1 MIQPSHR
8 TRVINRPL
16 ARRRFLAL
24 AGCGV
29 VGSMMMRLDREARGV
44 EPTNTRRFILYN
56 HCNGLQ
62 NFHLDQ
68 SEVVGPST
76 FTLRSFM
83 EAFIPHQSVL
93 TVVQNLYCT
102 TGRYLH
108 GNGSSALAC
117 ADRGPPNGA
126 AGISPMVV
134 GGPTID
140 QVIATAL
147 QQQDDAEVKLRT
159 LVLGHPLNI
168 TDGNCVQGTIVGT
181 DKNEPLF
188 PTLDAVEAHQ
198 TIFGVTNQD
207 EVLRDLQQS
216 YLDFIKDDI
225 QAFEAE
231 LPGEERQKMQ
241 QYLDSVRE
249 VEKSYVSLA
258 DCDEI
263 PAEEFEARNYN
274 YPEFWRYMQD
284 LAIIALSCGATRQAT
299 MLHTYGCVHFNYTFD
314 GETKNHHET
323 VSHEEEHGPFMEK
336 ILRFHADQV
345 VYLYER
351 LAEIPE
357 GDGTMA
363 DGLLIQWMSDGGG
376 SHHNGANSHPVVLL
390 GAAGGSIKTEQWI
403 RFSNDEYSLACA
415 HVTAAR
421 AMGLELDTF
430 GDGNDPC
437 AGPLPG
443 VLV

>member
-1 MIQPSHR
+1 MTSPSGHVR
-8 TRVINRPL
+8 LINRPL

-24 AGCGV
+24 AGCGL
-29 VGSMMMRLDREARGV
+29 VGSMMVRLDREARGI
-44 EPTNTRRFILYN
+44 EPTSTRRFILYN

-62 NFHLDQ
+62 NHHLEQ
-68 SEVVGPST
+68 STVDGPST

-83 EAFIPHQSVL
+83 EAFVPHQSAL
-93 TVVQNLYCT
+93 TVVQNLYCS

-108 GNGSSALAC
+108 GNGSCALAC
-117 ADRGPPNGA
+117 ADRGPPDGA
-126 AGISPMVV
+126 AGISPKVV
-134 GGPTID
+134 GGVTID
-140 QVIATAL
+140 QLIATAL
-147 QQQDDAEVKLRT
+147 QEQDPDVKLRT
-159 LVLGHPLNI
+159 LVLGHPLTISN
-168 TDGNCVQGTIVGT
+168 GNCVQGTIIGT
-181 DKNEPLF
+181 GDNEPLY
-188 PTLDAVEAHQ
+188 PILDAEEAHQ

-207 EVLRDLQQS
+207 EVLRDLQKS
-216 YLDFIKDDI
+216 YLDFVKDDI

-231 LPGEERQKMQ
+231 LPGQERQKMQ

-249 VEKSYVSLA
+249 VEKSFTNLA
-258 DCDEI
+258 NCDEI
-263 PAEEFEARNYN
+263 PAQSFEHQTHNF
-274 YPEFWRYMQD
+274 PEYWRYMQD
-284 LAIIALSCGATRQAT
+284 LAVIALSCGATRQAT

-314 GETKNHHET
+314 GETKNHHER
-323 VSHEEEHGPFMEK
+323 VSHEEENGPFMEK

-376 SHHNGANSHPVVLL
+376 RHHNGADRHPVVFL
-390 GAAGGSIKTEQWI
+390 GAAGGAMNTGQWL

-430 GDGNDPC
+430 GDGQDPC
-437 AGPLPG
+437 NGPLPG
-443 VLV
+443 ALA